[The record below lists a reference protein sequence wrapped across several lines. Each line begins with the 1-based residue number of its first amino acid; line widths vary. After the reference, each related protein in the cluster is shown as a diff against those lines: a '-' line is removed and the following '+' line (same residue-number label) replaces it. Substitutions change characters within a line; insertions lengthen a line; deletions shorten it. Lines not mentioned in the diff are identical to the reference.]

1 MNKLELDRVVESLCD
16 EEGYRRFSY
25 LDHLGYETVGIG
37 RCIAEGAGYGIDE
50 EEALYLLRR
59 DVERVTGAC
68 KLAFDF
74 WDEMSGNIQA
84 TMVELTFQMGL
95 SGYRKFRKHHY
106 ALGRGDFA
114 TAAKELLNSK
124 FARQTPARAQ
134 RMAARILDG

>member
-1 MNKLELDRVVESLCD
+1 M
-16 EEGYRRFSY
+16 
-25 LDHLGYETVGIG
+25 GIG

-124 FARQTPARAQ
+124 FARQTPARAP
-134 RMAARILDG
+134 REAARIPDGSGEIMGRIPIGRCRPGLPGGRTGLADAS